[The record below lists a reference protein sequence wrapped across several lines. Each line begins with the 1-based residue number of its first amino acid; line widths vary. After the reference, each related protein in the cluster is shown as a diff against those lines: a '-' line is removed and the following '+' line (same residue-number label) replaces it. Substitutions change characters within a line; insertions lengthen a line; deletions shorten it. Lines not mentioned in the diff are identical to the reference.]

1 LKIKDGCQPPHFQF
15 FIFHFQLYKDFTM
28 DFANDLM
35 SYLDRSPTMFQAT
48 AESVRRLMA
57 AGFTPLDETDSWKL
71 SPGGRHFVVRNNT
84 AVAAFVLPKAL
95 PKAPV
100 FRIAGA
106 HTDSPCL
113 KVKADSESV
122 AAGCI
127 RVAVEVYGGPINSTW
142 LDRPL
147 SLAGRA
153 IVRGVNGRG
162 EVRLVN
168 LQKPVAVIP
177 NLAIHLNRDVNTAFE
192 YNKQNHLP
200 LVLGNASDAKAR
212 TLRPLV
218 AAALG
223 LKDPEAI
230 LELDLYAYDCQPAQ
244 RVGAAGEFVCSGRLD
259 NLAACHAILAALPKA
274 EPAKGSI
281 ALAILFDN
289 EEIGSQT
296 PMGADSS
303 FLKTLLERIVL
314 GCGGGREALLQSL
327 AGSFLISND
336 AAHAIHPN
344 FTDKHDGAYAPTV
357 NGGPVIKLNANFR
370 YATTADTAA
379 VFADLCRQAKVPCQR
394 LVNRSDLPA
403 GSTIGPM
410 TSASLGIR
418 GVDVGIPMW
427 AMHSC
432 RETAGTRDHA
442 AMRDVLKLFFTGP
455 LP

>member
-1 LKIKDGCQPPHFQF
+1 
-15 FIFHFQLYKDFTM
+15 M
-28 DFANDLM
+28 DFVNDLM
-35 SYLDRSPTMFQAT
+35 VYLDRSPTMFQAA
-48 AESVRRLMA
+48 AESIRRLEA
-57 AGFTPLDETDSWKL
+57 AGFTRLEETAAWKL
-71 SPGGRHFVVRNNT
+71 KAGGRHFVVRNET
-84 AVAAFVLPKAL
+84 AVAAFVLPKSL
-95 PKAPV
+95 PQAPA
-100 FRIAGA
+100 FHIAGA

-113 KVKADSESV
+113 KVKPESEGV
-122 AAGCI
+122 AAGCV
-127 RVAVEVYGGPINSTW
+127 RVAVEVYGGPIHSTW

-153 IVRGVNGRG
+153 MVRGAGG
-162 EVRLVN
+162 QAEMRLLD

-200 LVLGNASDAKAR
+200 LVLGNAADAKTR
-212 TLRPLV
+212 VLRQL
-218 AAALG
+218 AAKALG
-223 LKDPEAI
+223 LKTADAI
-230 LELDLYAYDCQPAQ
+230 LELDLYAYDCQTAQ
-244 RVGAAGEFVCSGRLD
+244 RTGAAGEFISSGRLD
-259 NLAACHAILAALPKA
+259 NLAACHAILAALAKA
-274 EPAKGSI
+274 APAPGCI
-281 ALAILFDN
+281 ALGILFDN

-314 GCGGGREALLQSL
+314 GCGGDREGLLRSL

-370 YATTADTAA
+370 YATTAATAA

-403 GSTIGPM
+403 GSTIGPV

-442 AMRDVLKLFFTGP
+442 AMRDVLKLFFTKS
-455 LP
+455 LS